1 MHLAAALSKPTLCFF
16 GDSPPERWRPWKT
29 PHELLRPE
37 SRDLRDLKVEA
48 ALAGFERLRALAL
61 AQRLP

>member
-1 MHLAAALSKPTLCFF
+1 MNVF
-16 GDSPPERWRPWKT
+16 ERRQWWSDIYEELFRTIAMT

-37 SRDLRDLKVEA
+37 SRDLRDLEVEA
-48 ALAGFERLRALAL
+48 AVAGFERLRALAL